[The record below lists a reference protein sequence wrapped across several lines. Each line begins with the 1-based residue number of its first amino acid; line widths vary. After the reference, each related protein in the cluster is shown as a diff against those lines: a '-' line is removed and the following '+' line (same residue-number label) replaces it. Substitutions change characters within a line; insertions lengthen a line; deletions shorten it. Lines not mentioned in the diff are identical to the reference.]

1 MRTLSRYLAS
11 LSVAFFAFTAAAH
24 AGGTIGTLGIKNKGK
39 SIAVVSVS
47 ANNFGNSL
55 QGWNNANASDL
66 MGTQLNKM
74 VLGIETLLAKDW
86 TVVSAATFAGKDEF
100 QVLAGERREVGLPV
114 IDGKTMPL
122 FSKDR
127 KQLIKAEVD
136 KEVAKQLAKI
146 AGADYILIAYSEWA
160 VATGRFVP
168 TSKALAK
175 NVVSVYD
182 ADGKQVFADRSD
194 AQGDRT
200 LGAMGSVVVDQ
211 NSIGEW
217 VAAYEKGIH
226 TLYGAARD

>member
-1 MRTLSRYLAS
+1 MRTTPGFLAS
-11 LSVAFFAFTAAAH
+11 LTILVFSFSSTAFG
-24 AGGTIGTLGIKNKGK
+24 GGTIGSLALQNKGK

-55 QGWNNANASDL
+55 QGWNSANSSEL

-74 VLGIETLLAKDW
+74 VLDIESLLAKDW
-86 TVVSAATFAGKDEF
+86 TVVNAANFATKDEF
-100 QVLAGERREVGLPV
+100 QALAGERREVGLPV
-114 IDGKTMPL
+114 FDGKAMPL

-127 KQLIKAEVD
+127 KQLIKAQVD
-136 KEVAKQLAKI
+136 KDVAMKLAKI

-175 NVVSVYD
+175 NVVSIYS
-182 ADGKQVFADRSD
+182 ADGKQVYADRTD
-194 AQGDRT
+194 TLGDRT

-217 VAAYEKGIH
+217 VTAYDKGIH
-226 TLYGAARD
+226 ILYGAAR